1 MDNDFYEG
9 NSYDVVYADCT
20 YSGTVQEACED
31 IIGQLKQLGVQSIN
45 YSKKYLAFDCWFSAG
60 NVLEMTKTY
69 RMRNPDLNA
78 L

>member
-1 MDNDFYEG
+1 M
-9 NSYDVVYADCT
+9 
-20 YSGTVQEACED
+20 QEACED
-31 IIGQLKQLGVQSIN
+31 IIGQLKQLGIQSIN
-45 YSKKYLAFDCWFSAG
+45 YSKKYLAFNCWFSTG

>member
-1 MDNDFYEG
+1 M
-9 NSYDVVYADCT
+9 
-20 YSGTVQEACED
+20 QEACED

-45 YSKKYLAFDCWFSAG
+45 YSKKYLAFDCWFSANDG
-60 NVLEMTKTY
+60 LEMTKTY